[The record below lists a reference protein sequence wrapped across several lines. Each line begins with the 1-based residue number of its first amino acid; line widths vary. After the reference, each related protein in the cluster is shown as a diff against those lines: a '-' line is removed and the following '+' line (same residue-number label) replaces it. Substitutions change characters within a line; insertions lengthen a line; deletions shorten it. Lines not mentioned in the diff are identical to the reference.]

1 MITNLSSLSREAM
14 MLILLVEDNPAE
26 AKLTREALIES
37 GFAHELIVVTDGE
50 MATEYLR
57 KEKRFVDA
65 KEPSLVLLDLNLPR
79 KNGREVLSEI
89 KADPKLCM
97 IPVIVV
103 SNSRRREDIEDV
115 YRLKGNSYLSK
126 PAALDDWFSA
136 IRSLVEFWCLRAQL
150 PGCESLVE
158 Y

>member
-1 MITNLSSLSREAM
+1 MVFNFHNSLRETMIS
-14 MLILLVEDNPAE
+14 ILLVEDNPAE
-26 AKLTREALIES
+26 ARLTEEALRES
-37 GFAHELIVVTDGE
+37 GLLYELVVVTDGE

-57 KEKRFVDA
+57 KEKRFTDA
-65 KEPSLVLLDLNLPR
+65 KAPSLVLLDLNLPR

-89 KADPKLCM
+89 KADPELCM

-103 SNSRRREDIEDV
+103 SNSRRREDIDEV

-126 PAALDDWFSA
+126 SASLDDWFSA

-150 PGCESLVE
+150 PGAESVLE
-158 Y
+158 C